1 MPHFNIADAKAHFSE
16 LVKKALLGEEVIIA
30 KDKKPLVK
38 LVPLTKPNQARKSGS
53 AKGQIWMAP
62 DFDETPKG
70 FEESSYVT
78 GAEIVAD
85 GGFYAQ

>member
-1 MPHFNIADAKAHFSE
+1 MAQFNIADAKAHFSE

-38 LVPLTKPNQARKSGS
+38 LVPLNTAIRARKAGS

-62 DFDETPKG
+62 DFDETPKD
-70 FEESSYVT
+70 FE
-78 GAEIVAD
+78 
-85 GGFYAQ
+85 